1 MAFKGGIGMLV
12 LNDVLS
18 AETAQAYRQKLDVVP
33 LVDGKATQAR
43 FIDGRKTNRQAE
55 LDSPQ
60 ARELA
65 EGIRIALAKNT
76 TFQSYARPHRWAKI
90 RFARYR
96 VGDAYDMHVDHPV
109 MATDDGTM
117 RSDMSF
123 TVFLSDPSEYE
134 GGELIMQ
141 GFSTQ
146 QAVKLP
152 AGSVVTYATTVPHRV
167 APVTAGERWVGVGWI
182 QSQVRRED
190 QRDILFDLSR
200 LRPALPS
207 GQARLTLEKSIFNLI
222 RLWADP

>member
-1 MAFKGGIGMLV
+1 MLV
-12 LNDVLS
+12 LNDLIS
-18 AETAQAYRQKLDVVP
+18 AATVQSYRRTLDAAP
-33 LVDGKATQAR
+33 MVDGKATQAR
-43 FIDGRKTNRQAE
+43 FIDGRKTNRQADLE
-55 LDSPQ
+55 SPLAQ
-60 ARELA
+60 ELA
-65 EGIRIALAKNT
+65 DGLRVALAKNT
-76 TFQSYARPHRWAKI
+76 TFQSYARPQRWAKI

-109 MATDDGTM
+109 MATEDGTM
-117 RSDMSF
+117 RSDLSF

-141 GFSTQ
+141 GLSTQ

-152 AGSVVTYATTVPHRV
+152 AGSVVTYSTTVPHRV

-207 GQARLTLEKSIFNLI
+207 GQSRLTLEKSIFNLI